1 MCTISVEVNEKML
14 RSLNP
19 NLDST
24 AAISQWVQQLVNY
37 HTQLMVDNNGE
48 ATDMKFS
55 HDMTPEAY
63 ERMSKAVNP
72 YGDANTCDKIGRA
85 LKAAN

>member
-1 MCTISVEVNEKML
+1 MQRKLRFTIMCTISVEVNEKML

-55 HDMTPEAY
+55 HDMTPEELYDVIAEEIDHIY
-63 ERMSKAVNP
+63 AV
-72 YGDANTCDKIGRA
+72 D
-85 LKAAN
+85 